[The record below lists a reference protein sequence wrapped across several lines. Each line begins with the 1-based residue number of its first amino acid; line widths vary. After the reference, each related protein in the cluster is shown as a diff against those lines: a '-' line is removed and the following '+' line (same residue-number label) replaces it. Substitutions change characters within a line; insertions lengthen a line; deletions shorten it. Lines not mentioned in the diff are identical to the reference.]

1 MVNCVHIRPPA
12 STVYSVLRSVAVQ
25 NILCWLACCVHN
37 RPPSPKFQILPS
49 QLRQTADRAAGLS
62 IKGLWVGYP
71 CILLVQISRECTP
84 PYLSTGILNLLQPA
98 QAEVVL
104 GQLSAYLA
112 SWGLAA
118 NQRRRQPPQLFNP
131 VKFFGMSFSTK
142 FRTSSRYAYCFI
154 NLNILNKK
162 NEPASSILF

>member
-1 MVNCVHIRPPA
+1 MCTHQAA
-12 STVYSVLRSVAVQ
+12 SQRSVAVQ

-37 RPPSPKFQILPS
+37 RPPSPKFQIFPS

-62 IKGLWVGYP
+62 IKGLW
-71 CILLVQISRECTP
+71 ISRECTP

-112 SWGLAA
+112 SWGLVA

-131 VKFFGMSFSTK
+131 AKFFGMSFSTK

-162 NEPASSILF
+162 KEPASSILF